1 SKLFIPVVSS
11 EHSRLLSI
19 FDEDP
24 AAGTLYVSR
33 SLFDLIVNGSVRGLD
48 YSSMEVLPNLESLAG
63 VLVQDRIESAGL
75 LVLYDD
81 RNLAGEIRSFA
92 SEAGQVELVDRKTFE
107 LKIRAETQFMELISS
122 IIIYLQLIV
131 VIIIGLVTV
140 TRVTLARRSEISIRN
155 ILGQSR
161 DEIGLL
167 FFGELS
173 LVLFLGAAIGY
184 LLTTICWQIFTS
196 VFLRGLYIS
205 SIVVP
210 ETLFRISVMTVI
222 VMLAGV
228 ITARF
233 LISKQDPISIIE
245 R

>member
-1 SKLFIPVVSS
+1 LEEIRLPEEISSKSTAVLPADLLELDVKLMFGTSKLFIPVVSS

-122 IIIYLQLIV
+122 IIIYLQFIV

-140 TRVTLARRSEISIRN
+140 TRGD
-155 ILGQSR
+155 LGETER
-161 DEIGLL
+161 DINQEH
-167 FFGELS
+167 FGTE
-173 LVLFLGAAIGY
+173 
-184 LLTTICWQIFTS
+184 
-196 VFLRGLYIS
+196 
-205 SIVVP
+205 
-210 ETLFRISVMTVI
+210 
-222 VMLAGV
+222 
-228 ITARF
+228 
-233 LISKQDPISIIE
+233 
-245 R
+245 